1 MIVVDNF
8 SENVL
13 PPSKQVDFMA
23 KNLGMSIELD
33 DLLAAGSRISD
44 FIVRTPVLSFSNID
58 SDFEASISFKCEN
71 MQHVGAFKSR
81 GAMNAVLSLRN
92 GEAQAGVVT
101 HSSGNHGA
109 ALARAAVIRGIR
121 AHIVM
126 PENTRPNK
134 IAAVRSYGVDPIFSA
149 PTAEAR
155 QAAADDVI
163 RSESA
168 TLIHPY
174 DDPRIIAGQGT
185 ATVEF
190 LEQRPNLDY
199 LLVPVGGGGLLS
211 GALIAAK
218 SMNPEIKVI
227 ATEPKW
233 ADDAYRSLQTGERQM
248 PTRYDTVADG
258 LRTPLGELNFPII
271 QKLVDDIWL
280 ADETDIIDTTKEIL
294 TKAKIVVEPS
304 AAVPFACLREHAEE
318 TTGKKV
324 GILLSG
330 GNLDLDHLPW

>member
-1 MIVVDNF
+1 
-8 SENVL
+8 
-13 PPSKQVDFMA
+13 MA
-23 KNLGMSIELD
+23 KMLGLSIELD
-33 DLLAAGSRISD
+33 DLRAAAERIKD
-44 FIVRTPVLSFSNID
+44 YTVRTPVLSSPEINKVTG
-58 SDFEASISFKCEN
+58 ANVSFKCEN

-81 GAMNAVLSLRN
+81 GAMNAVLSLS
-92 GEAQAGVVT
+92 GEAARSGVVT

-109 ALARAAVIRGIR
+109 ALARAASLCGIK

-134 IAAVRSYGVDPIFSA
+134 IAAVKGFGVDPIFCE
-149 PTAEAR
+149 PNAEAR
-155 QAAADDVI
+155 QAAADEVI

-185 ATVEF
+185 ATIEF
-190 LEQRPNLDY
+190 LEQIDSLDY
-199 LLVPVGGGGLLS
+199 LLVPVGGGGLLC

-218 SMNPEIKVI
+218 SLAPEVKVI
-227 ATEPKW
+227 ATEPKL
-233 ADDAYRSLQTGERQM
+233 ADDAYRSLQSGERQM

-280 ADETDIIDTTKEIL
+280 ADDAAIIEATREML
-294 TKAKIVVEPS
+294 VKAKLVVEPS
-304 AAVPFACLREHAEE
+304 AAVPLACLKQHATE
-318 TTGKKV
+318 TAEKNV
-324 GILLSG
+324 GIILSG
-330 GNLDLDHLPW
+330 GNLDLENLPW